1 MTQLMPPRS
10 VVTAEVDPRN
20 DGNSDGRRVPQQRRA
35 YVLVTAVIGLGLL
48 ASITPTPLY
57 ETYARLWHFSTP
69 TLTLVYA
76 TYAFGVL
83 ATLVLAGGA
92 SDVVGRRPVLL
103 AALGVLGVSTV
114 VYMLA
119 ESVAWLFVA
128 RALQGLATGAALS
141 TASASMLDF
150 HPRRD
155 AARVGHLNGIVSSG
169 GVAIGAL
176 VSSALI
182 QAGRAPRAL
191 PYVFLLALFVVAFVG
206 AVRLPEPVTRR
217 GRFRL
222 TPQRPSVPAVVRGP
236 FVLAA
241 LAVLSS
247 WTLAGLYFTLGPPLT
262 GLIFHSANVVV
273 SSLGIVMVAGTAA
286 VALIPMRHIP
296 PWVSASVGSVAL
308 AGGMVLIV
316 LAAAW
321 GSAGYFVGGS
331 ILAGVGFGMAFL
343 GGLQGLVVA
352 IPAAQRGA
360 VMAAFYITAYI
371 SISVPA
377 VLAGIVVTHL
387 GLSPTFEIFDSVVAG
402 IALMVTA
409 QSWRTRPP
417 ALSRIPN
424 PNRSALSVST
434 AEET

>member
-1 MTQLMPPRS
+1 
-10 VVTAEVDPRN
+10 
-20 DGNSDGRRVPQQRRA
+20 
-35 YVLVTAVIGLGLL
+35 VLVTAVIGLGLL

-83 ATLVLAGGA
+83 TTLLLAGGA

-103 AALGVLGVSTV
+103 VALGVLGVSTV
-114 VYMLA
+114 LYMLA

-155 AARVGHLNGIVSSG
+155 SARVAHLNGIVSSG

-176 VSSALI
+176 VSSALVE
-182 QAGRAPRAL
+182 AGWAPRVL
-191 PYVFLLALFVVAFVG
+191 PYVFLLALFVVAFAG
-206 AVRLPEPVTRR
+206 ALYLPEPVTRR

-222 TPQRPSVPAVVRGP
+222 TPQRPSVPAAVRGP

-247 WTLAGLYFTLGPPLT
+247 WTLAGLYFTLGPPLA
-262 GLIFHSANVVV
+262 GVIFHSANVVV
-273 SSLGIVMVAGTAA
+273 SSLGIVMVAGTGTIS
-286 VALIPMRHIP
+286 VIPLRRVP
-296 PWVSASVGSVAL
+296 PWLNASVGSVAL
-308 AGGMVLIV
+308 AAGMVLIV

-321 GSAGYFVGGS
+321 DSAGFFIGGS
-331 ILAGVGFGMAFL
+331 ILAGAGFGMAFF
-343 GGLQGLVVA
+343 GGLRGLVVV

-360 VMAAFYITAYI
+360 VLAAFYIIAYV

-377 VLAGIVVTHL
+377 VLAGIVVSHL
-387 GLSPTFEIFDSVVAG
+387 GLAPTFEIFGSVVAG
-402 IALMVTA
+402 IALLVTG
-409 QSWRTRPP
+409 QSWRTRPR
-417 ALSRIPN
+417 ALSLPPN
-424 PNRSALSVST
+424 PNGSPLSVST
-434 AEET
+434 AKGT

>member
-1 MTQLMPPRS
+1 
-10 VVTAEVDPRN
+10 
-20 DGNSDGRRVPQQRRA
+20 
-35 YVLVTAVIGLGLL
+35 VLVTAVIGLGLL

-83 ATLVLAGGA
+83 TTLLLAGGA

-114 VYMLA
+114 LYMLA
-119 ESVAWLFVA
+119 DSVAWLFLA

-155 AARVGHLNGIVSSG
+155 SARVAHLNGMVSTT
-169 GVAIGAL
+169 GVTVGAL
-176 VSSALI
+176 VSAALVE
-182 QAGRAPRAL
+182 AGWAPRVL
-191 PYVFLLALFVVAFVG
+191 PYVFVLALFVVAFVG
-206 AVRLPEPVTRR
+206 AVYLPEPVTER

-222 TPQRPSVPAVVRGP
+222 TPQRPSVPAAVRGP

-247 WTLAGLYFTLGPPLT
+247 WTLAGLYFTLGPPLA
-262 GLIFHSANVVV
+262 GVIFRSANVVV
-273 SSLGIVMVAGTAA
+273 SSLGIVMVAGTATIS
-286 VALIPMRHIP
+286 VIPLRRVS
-296 PWVSASVGSVAL
+296 PWVNASVGSVAL
-308 AGGMVLIV
+308 AAGMVLIV
-316 LAAAW
+316 VAAAW
-321 GSAGYFVGGS
+321 DSAGYFIGGS
-331 ILAGVGFGMAFL
+331 ILAGAGFGMAFL
-343 GGLQGLVVA
+343 GGLRGLVVV

-387 GLSPTFEIFDSVVAG
+387 GLVPTFEIFGSVVAG
-402 IALMVTA
+402 IALLVTG
-409 QSWRTRPP
+409 QSWRTRPRL
-417 ALSRIPN
+417 LSLIPN
-424 PNRSALSVST
+424 PNSGPLSLST
-434 AEET
+434 AKET